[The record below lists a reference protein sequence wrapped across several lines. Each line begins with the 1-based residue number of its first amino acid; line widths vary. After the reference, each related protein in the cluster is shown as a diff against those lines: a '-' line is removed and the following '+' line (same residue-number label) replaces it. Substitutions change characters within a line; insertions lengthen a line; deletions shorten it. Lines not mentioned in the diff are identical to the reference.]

1 MGIRR
6 RDGAEGWVW
15 LESEGPAALTAWL
28 PVITASSLFC
38 TFHVPMPP
46 CFSAGFMCMSLPRE
60 QMWGFQ
66 ILEMLHLLST
76 CSPKTTTQLK
86 FNKHQKEQRLS
97 SGGTNPMPLFAAHRS
112 VFLKGSEAVMTFS
125 R

>member
-1 MGIRR
+1 
-6 RDGAEGWVW
+6 
-15 LESEGPAALTAWL
+15 
-28 PVITASSLFC
+28 
-38 TFHVPMPP
+38 
-46 CFSAGFMCMSLPRE
+46 MSLPRE

-66 ILEMLHLLST
+66 ILEMLYLLST
-76 CSPKTTTQLK
+76 CSPNTTTQLK
-86 FNKHQKEQRLS
+86 FNKLQKEQRLS